1 MSLVE
6 YRSLIRGLLIIETV
20 LLIMG
25 AILVTNMHPLWM
37 QQSVVLLL
45 GITVV
50 TALVYYFGVVR
61 VHY

>member
-6 YRSLIRGLLIIETV
+6 YRKLIRGLLIIETV

-37 QQSVVLLL
+37 QHSIVLLFV
-45 GITVV
+45 ITVV
-50 TALVYYFGVVR
+50 TALVYYFGVARVR
-61 VHY
+61 Y